1 MSLYSGAVRSVNG
14 KYVLDDP
21 ALADSMALAMDDAMA
36 DAYQKLKGSALPD
49 KGKDDRRM
57 LFVAIAR
64 GLLTY
69 LQNHEND
76 TIAAMNLTPNGGVAF
91 DSQVNSVS
99 LNIVTDPPA

>member
-1 MSLYSGAVRSVNG
+1 MSLYSGAVGSANG
-14 KYVLDDP
+14 KFVLDAT

-49 KGKDDRRM
+49 KAKDDRRM

-64 GLLTY
+64 GMLSY
-69 LQNHEND
+69 LQDHHNEIFA
-76 TIAAMNLTPNGGVAF
+76 TMNLTPSGGNPIDF
-91 DSQVNSVS
+91 QVNSVS